1 MFEEGSSEHHTHSS
15 AAEWSETLSG
25 WRLTLWCHAAQRKV
39 WMEVNISDRQAGVMR
54 ISLYIFYN
62 FIFCFTTPSAR
73 LSWIYCIYHTLV
85 HPLPSLPLL
94 SVHPSFWPS
103 YVRKDCLRGEHTIP
117 VQCCGVV
124 EEGQGAETWLVGVE
138 WKSWLVSGVRTII
151 SEYGVKALINECG
164 VRAMI
169 SEYGVR
175 AMTSECGV

>member
-1 MFEEGSSEHHTHSS
+1 MVSYTLEMFEEGSSEHHTHSS

-85 HPLPSLPLL
+85 HPPPISPSPLCPSIFL
-94 SVHPSFWPS
+94 AILCKERLFTGRAHHPCTVLWCS
-103 YVRKDCLRGEHTIP
+103 RGRAGSWDLIGG
-117 VQCCGVV
+117 CGMKV
-124 EEGQGAETWLVGVE
+124 
-138 WKSWLVSGVRTII
+138 
-151 SEYGVKALINECG
+151 
-164 VRAMI
+164 MI
-169 SEYGVR
+169 SEW
-175 AMTSECGV
+175 SEDHN